1 MQKSDGETAKRI
13 IGTVLAYAPLPK
25 VQSRSK
31 NVIKRMHSDKKK
43 QNGHVHFILPRQ
55 IGEVEIVSDVPDRAV
70 QQAVEEIRYL
80 SQL

>member
-1 MQKSDGETAKRI
+1 
-13 IGTVLAYAPLPK
+13 VLPL
-25 VQSRSK
+25 
-31 NVIKRMHSDKKK
+31 
-43 QNGHVHFILPRQ
+43 Q